1 MNKLFLTM
9 LCALVTTIASAQF
22 SITTTVNEV
31 TDTVGETT
39 YNVTDK
45 IGVLYQVNEKL
56 ILGLTKDGEEN
67 YELLGRYA
75 IHESG
80 LWATCVYNY
89 VPDSEDEMMDKMEL
103 GLGYSFNVWKNLSID
118 PYYVMPMKENEDG
131 EREGKFNLGLSY
143 KF

>member
-9 LCALVTTIASAQF
+9 LFALVTTIASAQF
-22 SITTTVNEV
+22 SVTTTVSEV
-31 TDTVGETT
+31 EEENETT
-39 YNVTDK
+39 YNLTDK
-45 IGVLYQVNEKL
+45 LGVLYQVNEKL
-56 ILGLTKDGEEN
+56 VLGLTKDGEEN

-89 VPDSEDEMMDKMEL
+89 ASDSEDELMDKMEL
-103 GLGYSFNVWKNLSID
+103 GLGYSFKVWKELSID
-118 PYYVMPMKENEDG
+118 PYYVMPMREDEMG

-143 KF
+143 KV